1 MKIIKEPFMRLEPE
15 HFISVT
21 FETEVKDA
29 DSVRELIEKCAKNVL
44 ERENIP
50 FDAEID
56 ARVVDAEEIRRL
68 NAEFR
73 DKDAVTDVLSF
84 PMFDYYNGAPREDL
98 EPDPESG
105 RVMLGDMVLCYTRA
119 CEQAEEY
126 GHSAAREC
134 GFLTTHSVLHLLGY
148 DHERGEDDTARMRR
162 REKEYLEDIPGG
174 KLEEIPQKRCRRD
187 GHYAEYLRLPELSR
201 SAEYR
206 TNDRF

>member
-1 MKIIKEPFMRLEPE
+1 MKIIKEPFMQLQPE

-56 ARVVDAEEIRRL
+56 ARVVDA
-68 NAEFR
+68 A
-73 DKDAVTDVLSF
+73 
-84 PMFDYYNGAPREDL
+84 
-98 EPDPESG
+98 ESG

-162 REKEYLEDIPGG
+162 REKEYLEAIG
-174 KLEEIPQKRCRRD
+174 LTRD
-187 GHYAEYLRLPELSR
+187 DG
-201 SAEYR
+201 
-206 TNDRF
+206 